1 MNKKTILTVWIVTA
15 ALLLSSCSI
24 EEYFQKKMAEENPR
38 PSELQ
43 AMIDSGEITTDGASD
58 TEASSEVTEA
68 TTKAT
73 TEATT
78 EATTTEGTSE
88 GTTEAT
94 TTEATTEATTE
105 DTTEATKEETTTTTT
120 TAAPSESETSQTEK
134 AAEASYPLLLTP
146 KDGKVLFEDC
156 GIYFEIPEGYKYV
169 LENDEGFYDFASY
182 NDMLMVAVK
191 NEANPNIM
199 IVMSSCEDFD
209 GDGDDFVEAFKSE
222 YTAELQK
229 QGFEVA
235 SRYQIVALAGHSTAT
250 ETLEVTDG
258 TNVFWIRTMCFGED
272 TLYHVLMV
280 TDQDSELGVILK
292 AFGQER

>member
-78 EATTTEGTSE
+78 EATTTE
-88 GTTEAT
+88 AT
-94 TTEATTEATTE
+94 T
-105 DTTEATKEETTTTTT
+105 EETTTTTT

-134 AAEASYPLLLTP
+134 AAEVSYPLLLTP